1 MSLSECPWVEELIG
15 LWVKGSAHV
24 NYYLGVAS
32 VLELLQTT
40 LFFSLGISF

>member
-1 MSLSECPWVEELIG
+1 MSLSECPGVEELTG

-24 NYYLGVAS
+24 NYYLEVAS
-32 VLELLQTT
+32 GLELLQTT